1 MLRPLSARQCE
12 TTRGGRIDRPAVAAS
27 VLPRPTVNRHLALL
41 LNAALPGSGLLLR
54 HPGLWP
60 VVPAVIGAAGLSLV
74 AVALATPG
82 TAATVPVGWCGFA
95 LWLAA
100 LLVATVAWAVV
111 ERPSSR
117 DLVAIQPLFREVAKA
132 YLTGDLSTA
141 ERAARQL
148 VALASAEAGAWR
160 LLALITRAQGR
171 TAQAAKLDRRAA
183 RLELAKI

>member
-1 MLRPLSARQCE
+1 M
-12 TTRGGRIDRPAVAAS
+12 
-27 VLPRPTVNRHLALL
+27 

-60 VVPAVIGAAGLSLV
+60 AVPAVIGAAGLSLV

-82 TAATVPVGWCGFA
+82 TAATIPVGWCGFA

-100 LLVATVAWAVV
+100 LLVATIAWAVV

-117 DLVAIQPLFREVAKA
+117 DLTAIQPLFREVAKA
-132 YLTGDLSTA
+132 YLTGDLTTA

-160 LLALITRAQGR
+160 LLALVTRAQGR

-183 RLELAKI
+183 RLELAQN

>member
-1 MLRPLSARQCE
+1 MRDEAR
-12 TTRGGRIDRPAVAAS
+12 RGSRIDRPAVAVS

-41 LNAALPGSGLLLR
+41 LNTALPGSGLLLR

-60 VVPAVIGAAGLSLV
+60 AVPAVIGAAGLSLI

-100 LLVATVAWAVV
+100 LLVATIAWAVV

-117 DLVAIQPLFREVAKA
+117 DLIAIQPLFREVAKA
-132 YLTGDLSTA
+132 YLTGDLTTA
-141 ERAARQL
+141 ERAARRL
-148 VALASAEAGAWR
+148 VALAGAEAGAWR
-160 LLALITRAQGR
+160 LLALVTRAQGR
-171 TAQAAKLDRRAA
+171 PEQAAKLDRRAA
-183 RLELAKI
+183 RLELAQI